1 MKKRTPNGHSLT
13 AVILEVFRLNGA
25 LLDAGNEITKPYG
38 LTSARWQVMGAID
51 LAGQPMTVAQIARR
65 MGLSRQGVQRIVNDL
80 MKIGLVKAKSNID
93 HKRSPLISISDEGE
107 KAMQKVNQAQIVWV
121 NQLSKGLKKQ
131 DINQSLELLE
141 TIRTRL
147 ESKQD

>member
-1 MKKRTPNGHSLT
+1 MKKRTPNGNTLT
-13 AVILEVFRLNGA
+13 AVILETFRLNGA
-25 LLDAGNEITKPYG
+25 LIEAGNEITKPYG
-38 LTSARWQVMGAID
+38 LTSARWQVIGAID

-80 MKIGLVKAKSNID
+80 MKIGLVKPTPNID
-93 HKRSPLISISDEGE
+93 HKRSPLISISEKGE
-107 KAMQKVNQAQIVWV
+107 KVMSKVNRDQIVWV
-121 NQLSKGLKKQ
+121 NQLSKGLNKQ
-131 DINQSLELLE
+131 EIDQTLELLQ